1 MGGAGEGGVAY
12 LRDLPPG
19 IQIRGDSI
27 RLRFSYKS
35 KQRHETLRGKRVS
48 RANIE
53 FAKRKLAVIE
63 LEIAD
68 GTFNYAAHFPH
79 SKQAAQF
86 KRKDADRTVAEGG
99 TKYLARMKTKL
110 APSGYRTYAGKYKK
124 HILPAFGARRIKD
137 VMKSELEDW
146 QLVTLPSLSLSEK
159 TINLIFI
166 VLRGIFDD
174 AYADQIIDSN
184 PLDRIKNIGVPDDQE
199 PDPFTQ
205 GELDSILDHATDK
218 QQEINAIG
226 FNARSGL
233 RESELLGLAWEDITV
248 KRGKAGEVWMVSV
261 RRGRVAN
268 EYRVPK
274 TKGSVREIELQPE
287 AVEWLKRQKPYTY
300 ALPGVTVAVRQRNAR
315 NTLPEE
321 LRFVFHSTAT
331 GKAWSGD
338 TVFRKT
344 FTRLLAKA
352 GVRYRGPNQ
361 LRHTFCCWLLTN
373 YVPPEWVAPIMGTSV
388 SMIRK
393 HYGKVIP
400 GDRPN
405 IGGAIRQMLIEQR
418 DRLDTAGKQDEN
430 LGQI

>member
-1 MGGAGEGGVAY
+1 MGGAGESEVAY

-19 IQIRGDSI
+19 IQIRGNSI
-27 RLRFSYKS
+27 RLRFSYQN
-35 KQRHETLRGKRVS
+35 KQRHETLRGKKVS
-48 RANIE
+48 KANIE
-53 FAKRKLAVIE
+53 YAKKKLAVIE

-68 GTFNYAAHFPH
+68 DSFSYPKHFPH
-79 SKQAAQF
+79 SKQAKAFQ
-86 KRKDADRTVAEGG
+86 RKDADRTIAEGG
-99 TKYLARMKTKL
+99 DKYLTRMKTKL

-124 HILPAFGARRIKD
+124 HILPKWGSMRIKD
-137 VMKSELEDW
+137 ALKSGLEDW
-146 QLVTLPSLSLSEK
+146 QRVELPALGLSEK

-174 AYADQIIDSN
+174 AYADQIIDFN
-184 PLDRIKNIGVPDDQE
+184 PLDRITNLDVPDDQE

-205 GELDSILDHATDK
+205 DELRAILSLDTRK
-218 QQEINAIG
+218 QQELNAIG

-233 RESELLGLAWEDITV
+233 RESELLGLAWEDVTI
-248 KRGKAGEVWMVSV
+248 KKGKGGEVWTVSV
-261 RRGRVAN
+261 RRGRVAR

-274 TKGSVREIELQPE
+274 TKGSMREIELQPE
-287 AVEWLKRQKPYTY
+287 AVECLKRQMVFTY
-300 ALPGVTVAVRQRNAR
+300 ALPPVTVEVRQRNAR
-315 NTLPEE
+315 NTLSES
-321 LRFVFHSTAT
+321 LRFVFHSTST
-331 GKAWSGD
+331 GRAWSGD

-400 GDRPN
+400 SDRPN
-405 IGGAIRQMLIEQR
+405 VGGAIRRMLADQR
-418 DRLDTAGKQDEN
+418 EKIDEAGKKDAN
-430 LGQI
+430 LGQN

>member
-1 MGGAGEGGVAY
+1 MGGTGEGGVAY

-19 IQIRGDSI
+19 IQIRGQSI
-27 RLRFSYKS
+27 RLRFSYLG
-35 KQRHETLRGKRVS
+35 KQRHETLKGKKVS
-48 RANIE
+48 KANIE
-53 FAKRKLAVIE
+53 FAKKKLAVIE
-63 LEIAD
+63 LEIAE
-68 GTFNYAAHFPH
+68 GTFNYAAHFPE

-86 KRKDADRTVAEGG
+86 KRKDADRTVEEGG

-124 HILPAFGARRIKD
+124 HILPTFGQRRIKD
-137 VMKSELEDW
+137 VMKSELEDF
-146 QLVTLPSLSLSEK
+146 QLVTLPTLKLSEK
-159 TINLIFI
+159 TINLIFT

-174 AYADQIIDSN
+174 AYSDQIIDFN
-184 PLDRIKNIGVPDDQE
+184 PLDRIKNLEAPDDQE

-205 GELDSILDHATDK
+205 AELDKLLAIDTDK
-218 QQEINAIG
+218 RQELNAIG

-233 RESELLGLAWEDITV
+233 RESELLGLAWEDVTV
-248 KRGKAGEVWMVSV
+248 SGDRWTVAI
-261 RRGRVAN
+261 RRGRVQR

-274 TKGSVREIELQPE
+274 TKGSMREIELQPE
-287 AVEWLKRQKPYTY
+287 AIEWLKRQKPYTY
-300 ALPGVTVAVRQRNAR
+300 ALPAVDVEVRQRNAR
-315 NTLPEE
+315 STVTES

-331 GKAWSGD
+331 GRAWSGD

-361 LRHTFCCWLLTN
+361 LRHTFCCWLLSN
-373 YVPPEWVAPIMGTSV
+373 YVPPEWVAPMMGTSV
-388 SMIRK
+388 AMIRK

-400 GDRPN
+400 ADRPN
-405 IGGAIRQMLIEQR
+405 VGGAIRMMLSTQR
-418 DRLDTAGKQDEN
+418 DRIDEAGKQGPE